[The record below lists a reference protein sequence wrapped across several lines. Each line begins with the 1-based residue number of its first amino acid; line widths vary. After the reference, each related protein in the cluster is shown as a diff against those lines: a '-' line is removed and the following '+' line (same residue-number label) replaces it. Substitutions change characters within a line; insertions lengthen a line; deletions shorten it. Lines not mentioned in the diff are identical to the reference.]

1 MSIVHASSKG
11 QVVLPRDV
19 RRRYGITRGTRLEVI
34 DSGRGTIVLVP
45 VPDDP
50 LAALDG
56 MLAGGGS
63 AAELVAEA
71 RRLDALREAGRA

>member
-1 MSIVHASSKG
+1 MSVVHASSKG

-19 RRRYGITRGTRLEVI
+19 RKRYGITQGTRLEVI

-45 VPDDP
+45 VPADP

-56 MLAGGGS
+56 MLAGGES
-63 AAELVAEA
+63 TAESITEA
-71 RRLDALREAGRA
+71 RRLDAQRDAGRP